1 MKSNELKHAK
11 ERDTKDWA
19 LIGFDL
25 DLLAVRILEKY
36 RDDEDIMELH
46 DSLLDAA
53 ELCFNVAQLKRTAEN
68 VYREIESI

>member
-1 MKSNELKHAK
+1 MSSNELRHAK
-11 ERDTKDWA
+11 EHESKDWA

-25 DLLAVRILEKY
+25 DLLAVRILERY
-36 RDDEDIMELH
+36 RDDDDILELH

-53 ELCFNVAQLKRTAEN
+53 ELCFNVASLKRTAEN

>member
-1 MKSNELKHAK
+1 MEKLKHAK
-11 ERDTKDWA
+11 ERETKDWA

-25 DLLAVRILEKY
+25 DLLAVRILERY
-36 RDDEDIMELH
+36 RDDDNIMELH

>member
-36 RDDEDIMELH
+36 RDDDGIMELH
-46 DSLLDAA
+46 DSILDAA
-53 ELCFNVAQLKRTAEN
+53 ELCFNVAQLRRSAEN
-68 VYREIESI
+68 VYREIENL